1 MKRIVK
7 NLIIYL
13 FLIAS
18 NINAQEITNNEF
30 RYKVIN
36 EDFTS
41 KEHDFPIVRENDN
54 YFILDQEEYLTIREN
69 NKSEYAIVL
78 EASLTVNSYL
88 KTSLKLGPSKTD
100 DASIGILTRADSNFS
115 QALVVELNKKGE
127 YRIKRLN
134 KSSYI
139 YLSGKK
145 RKNGWVRNKKINK
158 ENKYNILEIIDKNN
172 KITIKINN
180 EIIDILEPNIDR
192 KGYSGLMIGPN
203 SKARISYFYLNSDK
217 EGFVKENS
225 TNNNII
231 ENKDTTDNIVEEN
244 NINNT
249 HKDKNESEYI
259 NIINNLNIKIEEI
272 TTKLESREKELQ
284 ESISSNNE
292 TTLEDNNNK
301 KIEKLNSDI
310 KILEE
315 KLEKN
320 QKDLSIINNKND
332 ILSKDLQAIKDRL
345 NKRETDNSSL
355 IEKISEIQNINKQKT
370 EKASK
375 NLNKIKDL
383 ENSNKL
389 LNQSNNKLKEVT
401 EKHKEENTI
410 TQENLL
416 QLNSQNNRLVSK
428 IYKLEQVKLKTSELS
443 DLVNKQNVEIR
454 NHIKTNNYLKEI
466 FVYKDFEL
474 NGIVPSKLT
483 VKKQKTSIPEYINH
497 QDSCFTIQM
506 GVFKTSNNIFNN
518 LDKISI
524 VYSNAIYTYYYGEF
538 NNANEASENLRN
550 LNKLGYQNIFILKKS
565 KR

>member
-18 NINAQEITNNEF
+18 NINAQEIISNEF
-30 RYKVIN
+30 RYKIIN

-54 YFILDQEEYLTIREN
+54 YFILDEEEYLTIREN
-69 NKSEYAIVL
+69 NRSEYAIVL

-88 KTSLKLGPSKTD
+88 KTSLRLGPSETD
-100 DASIGILTRADSNFS
+100 DASIGILTRADKNFS
-115 QALVVELNKKGE
+115 QALVVEINKKGE

-158 ENKYNILEIIDKNN
+158 EDKYNVLEIIDKNN
-172 KITIKINN
+172 RITVKINN
-180 EIIDILEPNIDR
+180 EIIDVLEPNINR

-217 EGFVKENS
+217 EGFVKEKLTDNS
-225 TNNNII
+225 II
-231 ENKDTTDNIVEEN
+231 ESEDKTDNIK
-244 NINNT
+244 NIK
-249 HKDKNESEYI
+249 KDKNESEYI
-259 NIINNLNIKIEEI
+259 NTINNLNIKIEEI
-272 TTKLESREKELQ
+272 TAKLESKAKELQ

-292 TTLEDNNNK
+292 VTLDNHT
-301 KIEKLNSDI
+301 IEKLNSDI

-315 KLEKN
+315 KLKKSE
-320 QKDLSIINNKND
+320 KDLSIINNKND
-332 ILSKDLQAIKDRL
+332 VLSKDLKAIKNRL
-345 NKRETDNSSL
+345 NKSKIDNSSL
-355 IEKISEIQNINKQKT
+355 IKKISEIQNTNKQKT
-370 EKASK
+370 ENTSK
-375 NLNKIKDL
+375 NINKIKDL
-383 ENSNKL
+383 KNSNKR
-389 LNQSNNKLKEVT
+389 LNQSNNKLQE
-401 EKHKEENTI
+401 EKNTA
-410 TQENLL
+410 QKNLL
-416 QLNSQNNRLVSK
+416 ELKENVEAMEMTFSL
-428 IYKLEQVKLKTSELS
+428 KLKENAEKISVIEKLS
-443 DLVNKQNVEIR
+443 DEKTSKLDKLSVENNKLKNEITSQ
-454 NHIKTNNYLKEI
+454 IKTNNYLKEI

-483 VKKQKTSIPEYINH
+483 VKKQKTFIAEDINH

-506 GVFKTSNNIFNN
+506 GVFKTPNNIFND
-518 LDKISI
+518 LDKISV
-524 VYSNAIYTYYYGEF
+524 VYSNATHTYYYGEF
-538 NNANEASENLRN
+538 NKANQASENLKN
-550 LNKLGYQNIFILKKS
+550 LNKLGYKNIFILKKS